1 MPAPFRE
8 RVSAVS
14 SEVAW
19 HPLAAWL
26 AFVFVHLW
34 LGVLALF
41 GPGLPLGDVTLVY
54 RFWMEQALDLG
65 VWVGIDTRWVYPVVA
80 LVPMLL
86 AAVAGLEAYAGAWL
100 SMVMILNA
108 VAFGVL
114 RGFGRDRSRAR
125 VAWWW
130 LAFLVLL
137 GPIAVGRIDSITLP
151 LAIIAVLILAR
162 RPRLAAMLLTIA
174 TWIKVWPAAILL
186 AALVA
191 LRSRLEVVS
200 TAAITSLVIVAVAL
214 LLGSGANVFSFVT
227 EQTGRGLQIE
237 APISTFWMWQASF
250 GLGGAL
256 VYYDRQILT
265 FQVAGVGV
273 EAAAALI
280 TPILGIAVVVITLLG
295 IRVVRGGAPY
305 SAVLAPLAL
314 ALTVALI
321 AINKVGSPQYIAW
334 LAAPVILGIVT
345 SAAGYGHSFRTP
357 AILTLVIAALTQL
370 IYPYL
375 YGLVIAADPAML
387 LVLTGRN
394 ILLFVLLGWAV
405 FAVATA
411 RHIEEGD

>member
-14 SEVAW
+14 SEVVR

-41 GPGLPLGDVTLVY
+41 GPGLPLGDVTIVY
-54 RFWMEQALDLG
+54 RFWMEQGLNLG
-65 VWVGIDTRWVYPVVA
+65 VWAGIDTRWVYPVVA

-114 RGFGRDRSRAR
+114 RGIGRDRGRAR

-137 GPIAVGRIDSITLP
+137 GPIAVGRIDSITVP
-151 LAIIAVLILAR
+151 LAIIAVLIVAS
-162 RPRLAAMLLTIA
+162 RPRLAAVLLTIA

-186 AALVA
+186 AAVVA
-191 LRSRLEVVS
+191 LRSRREIVS
-200 TAAITSLVIVAVAL
+200 SAAITSFAIIAFAL

-250 GLGGAL
+250 GLGGAV

-265 FQVAGVGV
+265 FQVEGVGV
-273 EAAAALI
+273 EAAAAII
-280 TPILGIAVVVITLLG
+280 TPVLGIAAVVITLIG
-295 IRVVRGGAPY
+295 IRAVRSGAPY
-305 SAVLAPLAL
+305 LAVLAPLAL
-314 ALTVALI
+314 ALVAALI

-345 SAAGYGHSFRTP
+345 RAAGYGHSFRAP
-357 AILTLVIAALTQL
+357 AILALVIAALTQL

-394 ILLFVLLGWAV
+394 VLLFVLLGWAV

-411 RHIEEGD
+411 RHNEEGD

>member
-14 SEVAW
+14 SEVTRN
-19 HPLAAWL
+19 PLAAWF
-26 AFVFVHLW
+26 AFVLVHLW
-34 LGVLALF
+34 LGFLALF

-54 RFWMEQALDLG
+54 RFWMEQALDFG
-65 VWVGIDTRWVYPVVA
+65 IWVGIDTMWVYPVVA

-86 AAVAGLEAYAGAWL
+86 AAVAGLEMYAGAWL

-114 RGFGRDRSRAR
+114 RGFGRDRSRTQ

-137 GPIAVGRIDSITLP
+137 GPIAVGRIDSITVP
-151 LAIIAVLILAR
+151 LAIVAVVILSR
-162 RPRLAAMLLTIA
+162 RPRSAAALLTIA

-186 AALVA
+186 AAVVA
-191 LRSRLEVVS
+191 LRSRREIVS
-200 TAAITSLVIVAVAL
+200 TAALVSLAIVAVAL

-227 EQTGRGLQIE
+227 EQTARGLQIE
-237 APISTFWMWQASF
+237 APVSTFWMWQASF
-250 GLGGAL
+250 GLGGAV

-265 FQVAGVGV
+265 FQVGGTGVDAV
-273 EAAAALI
+273 AALI

-295 IRVVRGGAPY
+295 IRAVRVGAPY
-305 SAVLAPLAL
+305 LAVLAPLAL
-314 ALTVALI
+314 ALTAALI
-321 AINKVGSPQYIAW
+321 AINKVGSPQYITW

-375 YGLVIAADPAML
+375 YGLIIAADPAML

-411 RHIEEGD
+411 WQTEEGD

>member
-8 RVSAVS
+8 RASTVSSAV
-14 SEVAW
+14 VR
-19 HPLAAWL
+19 HPLTAWL

-54 RFWMEQALDLG
+54 RFWMEQALDFG
-65 VWVGIDTRWVYPVVA
+65 VWVGIDTMWVYPVVA

-114 RGFGRDRSRAR
+114 RGFGRDLSRAA

-137 GPIAVGRIDSITLP
+137 GPIAVGRIDSITVP
-151 LAIIAVLILAR
+151 LAIVAVLMLSC
-162 RPRLAAMLLTIA
+162 RPRFAAALLTIA

-186 AALVA
+186 AAVVA
-191 LRSRLEVVS
+191 LRSRRQIVS
-200 TAAITSLVIVAVAL
+200 AAALVSLAIVTVAL

-227 EQTGRGLQIE
+227 EQTTRGLQIE
-237 APISTFWMWQASF
+237 APVSTFWMWQASF
-250 GLGGAL
+250 GLGGAV

-265 FQVAGVGV
+265 FQVAGTGV

-280 TPILGIAVVVITLLG
+280 TPILGIAVIVITLLG
-295 IRVVRGGAPY
+295 IRAVRIGAPAL
-305 SAVLAPLAL
+305 AVLAPLVL
-314 ALTVALI
+314 ALTAALI
-321 AINKVGSPQYIAW
+321 AVNKVGSPQYITW

-394 ILLFVLLGWAV
+394 ILVFVLLGWAV
-405 FAVATA
+405 YAVATA
-411 RHIEEGD
+411 RRTEEGD

>member
-14 SEVAW
+14 SEVAQ

-26 AFVFVHLW
+26 AFVFVHLL

-41 GPGLPLGDVTLVY
+41 GPGLPLGDVTIVY
-54 RFWMEQALDLG
+54 RFWMDQALNLG
-65 VWVGIDTRWVYPVVA
+65 VWVGIDTRWVYPIVA

-114 RGFGRDRSRAR
+114 RGFGRDHSRAR

-137 GPIAVGRIDSITLP
+137 GPIAVGRIDSVTVP
-151 LAIIAVLILAR
+151 LAIIAVLILES
-162 RPRLAAMLLTIA
+162 RPRLAAVLLIIA

-186 AALVA
+186 AAVVT

-200 TAAITSLVIVAVAL
+200 TAAITSLVVVAVAL
-214 LLGSGANVFSFVT
+214 VLGSGANVLSFVT

-250 GLGGAL
+250 GLGGAI

-273 EAAAALI
+273 EAAASLI

-295 IRVVRGGAPY
+295 IRVVRSGAPY
-305 SAVLAPLAL
+305 LAVLAPLAL
-314 ALTVALI
+314 ALTAALI
-321 AINKVGSPQYIAW
+321 AINKVGSPQYISW
-334 LAAPVILGIVT
+334 LAAPVILGIVA

-357 AILTLVIAALTQL
+357 AILTLVIATLTQL

-375 YGLVIAADPAML
+375 YGLIIAADPAML

-411 RHIEEGD
+411 RYTEEGD

>member
-14 SEVAW
+14 SEVAR

-41 GPGLPLGDVTLVY
+41 GPGLPLGDVSIVY

-137 GPIAVGRIDSITLP
+137 GPIAVGRIDSVTVP
-151 LAIIAVLILAR
+151 LAIIAVLILAS
-162 RPRLAAMLLTIA
+162 RPRLAAVLLIIA

-186 AALVA
+186 AAVVTV
-191 LRSRLEVVS
+191 RSRLEVVS

-214 LLGSGANVFSFVT
+214 VLGSGANVFSFVT

-250 GLGGAL
+250 GLGGAI

-273 EAAAALI
+273 EAAASLI

-295 IRVVRGGAPY
+295 IRVVRSGAPY
-305 SAVLAPLAL
+305 LAVLAPLAL
-314 ALTVALI
+314 ALTAALI
-321 AINKVGSPQYIAW
+321 AINKVGSPQYISW
-334 LAAPVILGIVT
+334 LAAPVILGIVA

-357 AILTLVIAALTQL
+357 AILTLVIATLTQL

-411 RHIEEGD
+411 RHTEEGD

>member
-14 SEVAW
+14 SEVVR

-41 GPGLPLGDVTLVY
+41 GPGLPLGDVTIVY
-54 RFWMEQALDLG
+54 RFWMEQGLNLG
-65 VWVGIDTRWVYPVVA
+65 VWAGIDTRWVYPVVA

-86 AAVAGLEAYAGAWL
+86 AAMAGLEAYAGAWL

-114 RGFGRDRSRAR
+114 RGFGRDRGRAR

-137 GPIAVGRIDSITLP
+137 GPIAVGRIDSITVP
-151 LAIIAVLILAR
+151 LAIIAVLIVAS
-162 RPRLAAMLLTIA
+162 RPRLAAVLLTIA
-174 TWIKVWPAAILL
+174 TWIKVWPAAILF
-186 AALVA
+186 AAVVA
-191 LRSRLEVVS
+191 LRSRREIVS
-200 TAAITSLVIVAVAL
+200 SAAITSLAIIAFAL

-250 GLGGAL
+250 GLGGAV

-265 FQVAGVGV
+265 FQVEGVGV
-273 EAAAALI
+273 EAAAAII
-280 TPILGIAVVVITLLG
+280 TPILGIAAVVITLIG
-295 IRVVRGGAPY
+295 VRAVRSGAPY
-305 SAVLAPLAL
+305 LAVLAPLAL
-314 ALTVALI
+314 ALVAALI

-345 SAAGYGHSFRTP
+345 SAAGYGHSFRAP

-411 RHIEEGD
+411 RQTEEGD

>member
-14 SEVAW
+14 SEVVR

-41 GPGLPLGDVTLVY
+41 GPGLPLGDVTIVY
-54 RFWMEQALDLG
+54 RFWMEQGLDLG

-114 RGFGRDRSRAR
+114 RGFGRDRGRAR

-137 GPIAVGRIDSITLP
+137 GPIAVGRIDSITVP
-151 LAIIAVLILAR
+151 LAIIAVLIVAS
-162 RPRLAAMLLTIA
+162 RPRLAAVLLTIA
-174 TWIKVWPAAILL
+174 TWIKVWPAAILF
-186 AALVA
+186 AAVVA
-191 LRSRLEVVS
+191 LRSRREIVS
-200 TAAITSLVIVAVAL
+200 SAAITSLAIIAFAL

-250 GLGGAL
+250 GLGGAV

-265 FQVAGVGV
+265 FQVEGVGV
-273 EAAAALI
+273 EAAAAII
-280 TPILGIAVVVITLLG
+280 TPILGIAAVVITLIG
-295 IRVVRGGAPY
+295 VRAVRSGAPY
-305 SAVLAPLAL
+305 LAVLAPLAL
-314 ALTVALI
+314 ALVAALI

-345 SAAGYGHSFRTP
+345 SAAGYGHSFRAP

-411 RHIEEGD
+411 RQTEEGD

>member
-8 RVSAVS
+8 RVSAAS
-14 SEVAW
+14 SEVAR

-41 GPGLPLGDVTLVY
+41 GPGLPLGDVTIVY
-54 RFWMEQALDLG
+54 QFWMEQALDLG

-137 GPIAVGRIDSITLP
+137 GPIAVGRIDSITVP
-151 LAIIAVLILAR
+151 LAIIAVLILAS
-162 RPRLAAMLLTIA
+162 RPRLAAVLLIIA

-186 AALVA
+186 AAVVT

-200 TAAITSLVIVAVAL
+200 TAAIASLVIVAVAL

-250 GLGGAL
+250 GLGGAI

-273 EAAAALI
+273 EAAASLI

-295 IRVVRGGAPY
+295 IRVVRSGAPY
-305 SAVLAPLAL
+305 LAVLAPLAL
-314 ALTVALI
+314 ALTAALI
-321 AINKVGSPQYIAW
+321 AINKVGSPQYISW
-334 LAAPVILGIVT
+334 LAAPVILGIVA
-345 SAAGYGHSFRTP
+345 SAAGYGQSFRTP
-357 AILTLVIAALTQL
+357 AILTLVIATLTQL

-375 YGLVIAADPAML
+375 YGLIIAADPAML

-411 RHIEEGD
+411 RHSEEGD

>member
-8 RVSAVS
+8 RVSAVAR
-14 SEVAW
+14 ELAR
-19 HPLAAWL
+19 HPFVAWL

-34 LGVLALF
+34 LGALALF

-54 RFWMEQALDLG
+54 RFWMEQALDFG
-65 VWVGIDTRWVYPVVA
+65 VWVGIDTMWVYPVVA

-114 RGFGRDRSRAR
+114 RGWGRDRSRVR

-137 GPIAVGRIDSITLP
+137 GPIAVGRIDSITVP
-151 LAIIAVLILAR
+151 LAIIAVLILTR
-162 RPRLAAMLLTIA
+162 RPRLAALLLAIA

-186 AALVA
+186 SAVVA
-191 LRSRLEVVS
+191 LRARSEIVS
-200 TAAITSLVIVAVAL
+200 TAAISSLVIVAVAL

-237 APISTFWMWQASF
+237 APVSTFWMWQASF
-250 GLGGAL
+250 GLGRAV

-265 FQVAGVGV
+265 FQVGGVGV

-280 TPILGIAVVVITLLG
+280 TPMLGIAVVVITLLG
-295 IRVVRGGAPY
+295 IRAVRTGAPY
-305 SAVLAPLAL
+305 LAVLAPLAL
-314 ALTVALI
+314 ALTTALI
-321 AINKVGSPQYIAW
+321 AINKVGSPQYITW
-334 LAAPVILGIVT
+334 LAAPVILGIVA
-345 SAAGYGHSFRTP
+345 SAAGYGPSFRTP

-375 YGLVIAADPAML
+375 YGLIIAADPAML

-411 RHIEEGD
+411 RYTEEGD

>member
-1 MPAPFRE
+1 MQAPFRE
-8 RVSAVS
+8 RVSTIL
-14 SEVAW
+14 SEVAR
-19 HPLAAWL
+19 HPLSAWL

-54 RFWMEQALDLG
+54 RFWMEQALDSG
-65 VWVGIDTRWVYPVVA
+65 VWVGIDTMWVYPVLA

-114 RGFGRDRSRAR
+114 RGFGRDLSRSV

-137 GPIAVGRIDSITLP
+137 GPIAVGRIDSITVP
-151 LAIIAVLILAR
+151 LAIIAVLMLSR
-162 RPRLAAMLLTIA
+162 RPRFAAALLTIA

-186 AALVA
+186 AAVVA
-191 LRSRLEVVS
+191 LRSRREIVS
-200 TAAITSLVIVAVAL
+200 AAALVSLAIVTVAL

-227 EQTGRGLQIE
+227 EQTARGLQIE
-237 APISTFWMWQASF
+237 APVSTFWMWQASF
-250 GLGGAL
+250 GLAGSV

-273 EAAAALI
+273 DAAAALI
-280 TPILGIAVVVITLLG
+280 TPILGIAVVAITLLG
-295 IRVVRGGAPY
+295 IRAMRIGAPAL
-305 SAVLAPLAL
+305 AVLAPLAL
-314 ALTVALI
+314 ALTAALI
-321 AINKVGSPQYIAW
+321 AINKVGSPQYITW

-375 YGLVIAADPAML
+375 YGLIIAADPAML

-411 RHIEEGD
+411 RQTEEGD